1 MQKKFPAKEESSEA
15 STVFTER
22 KKAQYNRENTT
33 QGEKVTEL
41 QPPGNFNYFYRAF
54 LPVLLWSIIFI
65 CLVHS
70 PYLVYHRIFPCVR
83 TPLLARM
90 NFMGKASLDI
100 TPPLTSREPFC
111 ALVVK
116 EICAL
121 VVKEIS

>member
-1 MQKKFPAKEESSEA
+1 MKMEGSE
-15 STVFTER
+15 VLFIYLKIYIKR
-22 KKAQYNRENTT
+22 KKRIVNVDKHMSRFR
-33 QGEKVTEL
+33 GRVPEL
-41 QPPGNFNYFYRAF
+41 HSWGNLNHLYRAF